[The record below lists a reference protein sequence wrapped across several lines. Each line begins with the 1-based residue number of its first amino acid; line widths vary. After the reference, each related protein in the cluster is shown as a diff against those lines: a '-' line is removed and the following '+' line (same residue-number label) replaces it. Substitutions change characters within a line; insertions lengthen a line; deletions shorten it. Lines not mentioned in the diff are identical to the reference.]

1 MNILKPQKM
10 LFDNLRTI
18 ENLQSELIENDELEN
33 VKIKDYSTSN
43 LEVFDATCN
52 KAIFNNVSIIN
63 SRLEKTS
70 FTDVEFSNCNFS
82 NTTFDNCSFIRCEFN
97 NCKLTG
103 CNFIENVLFDIGFI
117 DSNMGY
123 ANISMSNLRGLFF
136 NNTSIRI
143 GSLQENKVKNI
154 NFKEAD
160 LTGTQFFKT
169 SLNGIDL
176 SNSNID
182 QIAVSLEDI
191 RGAKIN
197 QMQAIDLMYLLGVK
211 VVE

>member
-18 ENLQSELIENDELEN
+18 EDLQKELIENDELEN
-33 VKIKDYSTSN
+33 VKVKDYSNSN
-43 LEVFDATCN
+43 LEVFDFTCN
-52 KAIFNNVSIIN
+52 KEIFNNVSIIN

-70 FTDVEFSNCNFS
+70 FTDVEFCNCNFS

-123 ANISMSNLRGLFF
+123 ANISTSNLRGILFK
-136 NNTSIRI
+136 NISIRS

-176 SNSNID
+176 SNSNIE
-182 QIAVSLEDI
+182 QIAVSLEDMK
-191 RGAKIN
+191 GARIN
-197 QMQAIDLMYLLGVK
+197 PMQAIDLMYLLEVK
-211 VVE
+211 VV

>member
-136 NNTSIRI
+136 NNTSIRS

-160 LTGTQFFKT
+160 LTGTQFF
-169 SLNGIDL
+169 
-176 SNSNID
+176 
-182 QIAVSLEDI
+182 
-191 RGAKIN
+191 
-197 QMQAIDLMYLLGVK
+197 
-211 VVE
+211 

>member
-123 ANISMSNLRGLFF
+123 ANISMS
-136 NNTSIRI
+136 

>member
-33 VKIKDYSTSN
+33 VKVKDYSNSN
-43 LEVFDATCN
+43 LEVFDFTCN

-63 SRLEKTS
+63 SRFEKTS

-82 NTTFDNCSFIRCEFN
+82 NTTFDNCSLIRCEFN

-123 ANISMSNLRGLFF
+123 ANISMSNLRGIFF
-136 NNTSIRI
+136 NNTSIRS
-143 GSLQENKVKNI
+143 GSLQE
-154 NFKEAD
+154 
-160 LTGTQFFKT
+160 
-169 SLNGIDL
+169 
-176 SNSNID
+176 NID

-191 RGAKIN
+191 KGAKIN
-197 QMQAIDLMYLLGVK
+197 QMQAINLMYLLGVK

>member
-18 ENLQSELIENDELEN
+18 ENLQSELMENDELEN

-43 LEVFDATCN
+43 LEVFDVTCN

-63 SRLEKTS
+63 SRFEKTS

-123 ANISMSNLRGLFF
+123 ANISMSNLRGIFF
-136 NNTSIRI
+136 NNTSIRS

-154 NFKEAD
+154 TISDQALFFTMISSASCTFLTMTFLCSPPNSPSKVHGITSSGRNF
-160 LTGTQFFKT
+160 TQ
-169 SLNGIDL
+169 SVL
-176 SNSNID
+176 
-182 QIAVSLEDI
+182 
-191 RGAKIN
+191 
-197 QMQAIDLMYLLGVK
+197 K
-211 VVE
+211 V

>member
-18 ENLQSELIENDELEN
+18 ENLQSELMENDELEN

-43 LEVFDATCN
+43 LEVFDFTCN

-123 ANISMSNLRGLFF
+123 ANISMSNLRGIFF
-136 NNTSIRI
+136 NNTSIRS

-154 NFKEAD
+154 H
-160 LTGTQFFKT
+160 LTGK
-169 SLNGIDL
+169 
-176 SNSNID
+176 
-182 QIAVSLEDI
+182 
-191 RGAKIN
+191 
-197 QMQAIDLMYLLGVK
+197 
-211 VVE
+211 